1 MSFLKGLK
9 NRLTSPKASIS
20 LKLNKSGY
28 ALGEDIEGTLTVS
41 SSEDFQTTEIRC
53 EIQCSEEA
61 KRMKRIYD
69 ERLRAHVDRQVT
81 ETATLFAAKPNVSGA
96 IAINNGYSGTF
107 PFKVNLPA
115 GGRPTYRSVDN
126 RVTWN
131 IKGVVAVKDR
141 PDITSPTSEIQVVQ
155 PTVIQAAPTVQ
166 AAPVVKEIIRE
177 IVMIPCKYC
186 GGLMPQTDT
195 TCPKCG
201 AKRTA

>member
-1 MSFLKGLK
+1 V
-9 NRLTSPKASIS
+9 
-20 LKLNKSGY
+20 
-28 ALGEDIEGTLTVS
+28 E
-41 SSEDFQTTEIRC
+41 
-53 EIQCSEEA
+53 
-61 KRMKRIYD
+61 
-69 ERLRAHVDRQVT
+69 
-81 ETATLFAAKPNVSGA
+81 
-96 IAINNGYSGTF
+96 
-107 PFKVNLPA
+107 
-115 GGRPTYRSVDN
+115 N

-201 AKRTA
+201 ARRTA